1 MLAGIDG
8 FRCMVCKGKDFP
20 DQEKLMF
27 IKKTVPA
34 LILLIAV
41 IALSAAK
48 PDPKALVAKVGD
60 RSYDY
65 KSFDDGFKAY
75 LQYHTK
81 GTALSQQDSVRYN
94 NQYWEELVGIYI
106 YDQAIK
112 AGKIKVSNAE
122 LEAEIKK
129 NPPEGVK
136 QIKDFQTNGKFDQ
149 KKYEKGLKD
158 HPDFKKEV
166 IGYTR
171 DLFSY
176 NKLINS
182 IKNEV
187 SPNPDSVKANWLK
200 QQNRAE
206 ASIICFDYGKLTSLN
221 VSDEEAQTFYNEHKE
236 EYKRENG
243 KGYLLARFK
252 GALSKADDTESI
264 AKDNKNKSLALY
276 NRAKEI
282 GLVKAAEEMQITLE
296 ESPLF
301 SAKDELIP
309 LIGRAP
315 SLIVFAFENPIGA
328 IPEIFY
334 APTGDIMVLE
344 LNREAAEYYIDYKIK
359 EQEVLIRA
367 NRAKRMWTMDMFM
380 QNFVKNTKPE
390 DYLEAARKD
399 SLTIV
404 EATEVIADNEIKPLG
419 KIPALNKAILDT
431 PEGNWTEVIE
441 KDKKWYLAKV
451 NKRYVPDLSIWE
463 RDKSKL
469 IEAAKKEMQQ
479 EHLNQWYMEQ
489 RKKTEIID
497 NRHEYYPIRQLLKL

>member
-1 MLAGIDG
+1 
-8 FRCMVCKGKDFP
+8 MVYKGQDSSN
-20 DQEKLMF
+20 QEKSMYF
-27 IKKTVPA
+27 KKLTPV
-34 LILLIAV
+34 LILLMAMF
-41 IALSAAK
+41 ALSAAK

-75 LQYHTK
+75 LHYHTK

-129 NPPEGVK
+129 NPPEGVRH
-136 QIKDFQTNGKFDQ
+136 IPDFLTNGKFDQ

-176 NKLINS
+176 NKLINA

-187 SPNPDSVKANWLK
+187 SPNPDSVKADWLK

-206 ASIICFDYGKLTSLN
+206 ASIIFFDYGKLTSLSA
-221 VSDEEAQTFYNEHKE
+221 SDDEAKTFYNEHKE
-236 EYKRENG
+236 EFKRENG
-243 KGYLLARFK
+243 RGYLLARFK
-252 GALSKADDTESI
+252 GALSKADDAESI
-264 AKDNKNKSLALY
+264 AKENKNKSLALY
-276 NRAKEI
+276 NLAKEI
-282 GLVKAAEEMQITLE
+282 GLTKAAQELGIPIE

-301 SAKDELIP
+301 NAKDEVIP

-315 SLIVFAFENPIGA
+315 SLIAFAYENQVGS

-344 LNREAAEYYIDYKIK
+344 LNREAPEYYIDYKTK
-359 EQEVLIRA
+359 EQEILIRA
-367 NRAKRMWTMDMFM
+367 NRAKRMWTMDMYM
-380 QNFVKNTKPE
+380 QNFVKNIKPE

-399 SLTIV
+399 SLAIIET
-404 EATEVIADNEIKPLG
+404 TEVLADNEIKPLG
-419 KIPALNKAILDT
+419 KIPGLNKAILDT
-431 PEGNWTEVIE
+431 KEGYWTEVIE
-441 KDKKWYLAKV
+441 KDKKWYLARV
-451 NKRYVPDLSIWE
+451 NKRYVPDLNVWE
-463 RDKSKL
+463 KDKGKL
-469 IEAAKKEMQQ
+469 LEAAKKEMQQ
-479 EHLNQWYMEQ
+479 EHLNQWYVEQ